1 VGDLLI
7 HIFTFLEF
15 EMLLF
20 QLEKYKWDFQIFIT
34 TMIKPIMEFFHVLF
48 EILLFL
54 DEKYKRYLQI
64 FTIIVIKP
72 IMDLL

>member
-1 VGDLLI
+1 
-7 HIFTFLEF
+7 
-15 EMLLF
+15 
-20 QLEKYKWDFQIFIT
+20 
-34 TMIKPIMEFFHVLF
+34 MIKPIMEFFHVLF

-64 FTIIVIKP
+64 FTTIMIKP